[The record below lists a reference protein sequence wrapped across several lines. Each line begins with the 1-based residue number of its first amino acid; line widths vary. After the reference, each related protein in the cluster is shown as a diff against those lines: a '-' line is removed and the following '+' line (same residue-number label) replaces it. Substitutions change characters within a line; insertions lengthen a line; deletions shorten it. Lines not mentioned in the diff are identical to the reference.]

1 VAKSDPVSP
10 GDSEVVA
17 EAILWTDGAARGNPG
32 RAGSGAILKTT
43 SGEVLAADGQYLGET
58 TNNVAEYKALLLGL
72 RRALQHGIRR
82 LEVRAD
88 SELMIKQ
95 LRGEYQVRAE
105 GLKPLFA
112 EAKAMIGRFEAAKLV
127 HVRREQNVEADR
139 LANQAIDEAQREKC

>member
-1 VAKSDPVSP
+1 MP
-10 GDSEVVA
+10 

-32 RAGSGAILKTT
+32 PAGSGAILKTA
-43 SGEVLAADGQYLGET
+43 SADILATERQYLGET

-72 RRALQHGIRR
+72 MRASERGIRR

-112 EAKAMIGRFEAAKLV
+112 EAKGMLERFEAVKLV
-127 HVRREQNVEADR
+127 HVRREQNVEADK
-139 LANQAIDEAQREKC
+139 LANQAIDEALSKG

>member
-1 VAKSDPVSP
+1 MAKSDPVSAS
-10 GDSEVVA
+10 DSDVVVD
-17 EAILWTDGAARGNPG
+17 AILWTDGAARGNPG
-32 RAGSGAILKTT
+32 PAGSGAILKTT
-43 SGEVLAADGQYLGET
+43 SLEVLAADGQYIGET

-72 RRALQHGIRR
+72 LRALQHGIRR

-112 EAKAMIGRFEAAKLV
+112 EAKGMIGRLI
-127 HVRREQNVEADR
+127 
-139 LANQAIDEAQREKC
+139 QAMKGDF

>member
-1 VAKSDPVSP
+1 MAKSDPVSAS
-10 GDSEVVA
+10 DSDVVVD
-17 EAILWTDGAARGNPG
+17 AILWTDGAARGNPG
-32 RAGSGAILKTT
+32 PAGSGAILKTT
-43 SGEVLAADGQYLGET
+43 SLEVLAADGQYIGET

-72 RRALQHGIRR
+72 LRALQHGIRR

-112 EAKAMIGRFEAAKLV
+112 EAKGMIGRFEAVRLV

-139 LANQAIDEAQREKC
+139 LANQAIDDEKA

>member
-1 VAKSDPVSP
+1 
-10 GDSEVVA
+10 
-17 EAILWTDGAARGNPG
+17 L
-32 RAGSGAILKTT
+32 
-43 SGEVLAADGQYLGET
+43 EVLAADGQYIGET

-72 RRALQHGIRR
+72 LRALQHGIRR

-112 EAKAMIGRFEAAKLV
+112 EAKGMIGRFEAVRLV

-139 LANQAIDEAQREKC
+139 LANQAIDDEKA